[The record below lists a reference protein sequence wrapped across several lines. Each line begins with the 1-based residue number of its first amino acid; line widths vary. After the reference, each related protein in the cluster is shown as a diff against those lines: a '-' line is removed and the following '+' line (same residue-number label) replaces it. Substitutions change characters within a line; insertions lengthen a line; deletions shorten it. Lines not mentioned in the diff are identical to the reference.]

1 MTALA
6 KSVIHVPRRF
16 VAEEWGGTETVILEI
31 SRQQQRAGLKPL
43 IMTSMALAKQRQ
55 ETIGGVPVK
64 RFPYCYPFFGLS
76 RDDKAAL
83 DKKGGNLLSL
93 SFFFAL
99 LREPDIRLFHA
110 HALKRL
116 GGEVRTAARLRKKPF
131 VVSLHGGVFDVPTA
145 ELGTMLKPIE
155 NKFEWGR
162 PFGALFGSRRVL
174 QDADFVICVGQSEM
188 DKAKRELTHD
198 RIAYLPNGVDCAKF
212 ASGDGA
218 AFRAK
223 LRIPAD
229 AFLALNIS
237 RIDAQKNQLLLL
249 EAFARF
255 LINEPRAHLI
265 LIGPET
271 QPTYAE
277 KLHEF
282 IASNQLGGCVHLL
295 PGLRNDNPELIQAF
309 HACDA
314 FVLPS
319 MHEPFGIVVLE
330 AWSSGRAVIASHVG
344 GLQALV
350 RDDETGLF
358 FDPNSAT
365 AAADLA
371 DRLKRLASEPATRHR
386 LAAAGQA
393 EARARYDWSQIGQQL
408 ETLYQR
414 AEANAARRYSG
425 APASGPASSCS
436 TPEAAGPEAGAPKP

>member
-1 MTALA
+1 MNSAA
-6 KSVIHVPRRF
+6 KKIIHVPRRF

-31 SRQQQRAGLKPL
+31 SRQQQRAGWSPE
-43 IMTSMALAKQRQ
+43 IFTSMALAKQRD
-55 ETIGGVPVK
+55 ETIGGMPVK

-76 RDDKAAL
+76 AADKAAL

-93 SFFFAL
+93 SLFNAL
-99 LREPDIRLFHA
+99 RREKNVRLFHA

-116 GGEVRTAARLRKKPF
+116 GGEVRTAARWQKKPF

-155 NKFEWGR
+155 NKTEWGK

-174 QDADFVICVGQSEM
+174 DDADFVICVGQSEM
-188 DKAKRELTHD
+188 EKAKKQLSHE

-212 ASGDGA
+212 ATGDGA

-223 LRIPAD
+223 HGIPSG

-237 RIDAQKNQLLLL
+237 RIDAQKNQLLAL
-249 EAFARF
+249 EAFAK
-255 LINEPRAHLI
+255 LRAQQPNSFLI

-271 QPTYAE
+271 QPDYAK
-277 KLHEF
+277 KLRDF
-282 IASNQLGGCVHLL
+282 IAANNLGDHVKIL
-295 PGLRNDNPELIQAF
+295 PGMRNDNPELIQAF
-309 HACDA
+309 HACDV

-330 AWSSGRAVIASHVG
+330 AWSSGKPVIASRVG

-350 RDDETGLF
+350 SDGDTGF
-358 FDPNSAT
+358 FINPNASD
-365 AAADLA
+365 AAVDLA
-371 DRLKRLASEPATRHR
+371 AKLNRFATEPELKNKIGANGLR
-386 LAAAGQA
+386 
-393 EARARYDWSQIGQQL
+393 EAKSKYDWTQIGQQL

-414 AEANAARRYSG
+414 AEENCAKR
-425 APASGPASSCS
+425 
-436 TPEAAGPEAGAPKP
+436 K